1 MAIQIDNADTLP
13 ALVYDRVLMQNLQ
26 ITQKLSPKD
35 AVQAHY
41 TLTVE
46 LRMYAVDGD
55 GNRHYGP
62 KTDMIIINDYLA
74 EAMKKAMQ
82 GDMDLA
88 MAAEAIENALVQIIK
103 DQRPDL
109 GTARRV

>member
-1 MAIQIDNADTLP
+1 MAIQIDNADTTP

-26 ITQKLSPKD
+26 ITQKLAPTD

-41 TLTVE
+41 ILTVD
-46 LRMYAVDGD
+46 LRMYAVDEE

-62 KTDMIIINDYLA
+62 KTDRIEIVDYLA
-74 EAMKKAMQ
+74 KAIEKAMQ

-88 MAAEAIENALVQIIK
+88 MAAEAIENALVQIVK
-103 DQRPDL
+103 DQRPEL